1 MIPPHPL
8 RQALLGNSG
17 SGKTTLARE
26 RAAQYGVPVLDLDTV
41 AFEPHRPG
49 VRRPL
54 ENARADV
61 RAFCAR
67 EGGWV
72 VEGCYA
78 ELVETALE
86 AGAELLFLDP
96 GVERCLAN
104 CRARPWERHK
114 YATAEEQDAGL
125 AFLLTW
131 VAEYYERDGGLSHAG
146 HLALF
151 EGYSGPKR
159 CLGPRLT

>member
-1 MIPPHPL
+1 MSFTPAPRL
-8 RQALLGNSG
+8 ALFGNSG

-26 RAAQYGVPVLDLDTV
+26 LASQHDVPVLDLDTV
-41 AFEPHRPG
+41 AFEPNRPG

-54 ENARADV
+54 EDAREDV

-67 EGGWV
+67 EGGWI

-78 ELVETALE
+78 DLVEAALD

-96 GVERCLAN
+96 GVERCVAN
-104 CRARPWERHK
+104 CRARPWAPHK
-114 YATAEEQDAGL
+114 YATPEEQNARL
-125 AFLLTW
+125 PFLLTW
-131 VAEYYERDGGLSHAG
+131 VAEYYERDGDLSHAA

-151 EGYSGPKR
+151 ESYDGPKR
-159 CLGPRLT
+159 RLGRDLA